1 MKGTGGRDEAN
12 FCIFLGKTNPI
23 FLDIKAIFIESEAM
37 YFCLR
42 VISFIEIK
50 YNISGNVEGNFI
62 TVA

>member
-1 MKGTGGRDEAN
+1 MKAT
-12 FCIFLGKTNPI
+12 FVYIFGKNKSI

-50 YNISGNVEGNFI
+50 
-62 TVA
+62 